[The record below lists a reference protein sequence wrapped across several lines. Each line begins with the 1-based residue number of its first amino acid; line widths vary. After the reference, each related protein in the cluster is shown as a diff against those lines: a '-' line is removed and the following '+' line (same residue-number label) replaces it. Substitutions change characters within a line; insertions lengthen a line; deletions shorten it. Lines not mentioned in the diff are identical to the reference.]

1 MFVRG
6 TRPAARR
13 GFTLVELLVVI
24 AIIGVMVGLLL
35 PAVQAAREA
44 ARRMSCSN
52 NMKQLGLA
60 LHNYHSTHQKFPYSV
75 LMSGSLT
82 AGSARPPATMTRNH
96 RGWLVVLP
104 FIEQQALYDLA
115 DLRLATGHYVRP
127 GSGTLAGP
135 RPGEVGNRND
145 EVVSTPVSSFLCP
158 SDPNPTNYATITSPE
173 YSISPGTTTR
183 QGAFTN
189 YDFSIRRTSADDNN
203 WSAEA
208 VATRRLFGQNNSSQF
223 RDIVD
228 GTSNVIA
235 LAETLRLTWNGVSP
249 TWGYAKWVGHGVDV
263 TYPAGMNFNLCCAWL
278 APPFASQ
285 PVLKQRL
292 GDWSTPGSMHPGGAQ
307 FTFGDGSVRFIS
319 ESIELIT
326 LQRLAYI
333 ADGQPL
339 GEF

>member
-1 MFVRG
+1 MSVRC
-6 TRPAARR
+6 TRRATRR

-52 NMKQLGLA
+52 NLKQLGLA
-60 LHNYHSTHQKFPYSV
+60 LHNYHSTFEKFPYSV
-75 LMSGSLT
+75 LMSGSVE
-82 AGSARPPATMTRNH
+82 AGSARPGDFRIRNH
-96 RGWLVVLP
+96 RGWLMVLP

-115 DLRLATGHYVRP
+115 DFRLSTGAYVRAP
-127 GSGTLAGP
+127 AGSLSGP

-158 SDPNPTNYATITSPE
+158 SDPNPTNYATTTSAN

-189 YDFSIRRTSADDNN
+189 YDFSIRRTSSSDNN
-203 WSAEA
+203 WGAEA
-208 VATRRLFGQNNSSQF
+208 VATRRLFGQNESSRF

-235 LAETLRLTWNGVSP
+235 IAETLRLTWNGVSP

-263 TYPAGMNFNLCCAWL
+263 TYAAGMNFNLCCGWD
-278 APPFASQ
+278 APPMVRQ

-292 GDWSTPGSMHPGGAQ
+292 GDWSTAGSMHPGGAQ
-307 FTFGDGSVRFIS
+307 FTLGDGSVRFIS
-319 ESIELIT
+319 ESVELIT
-326 LQRLAYI
+326 LQRLAFI